1 MKNELV
7 KQLIS
12 IIPIDSY
19 ITAETLAKKLKI
31 SEKTVRIKIKELNKE
46 LEKMDIKIDSKS
58 GLGYILINRNNFK
71 LNNFSLNM
79 TNNLEYRIISIFEYL
94 INNNDEYIK
103 ADYLCD
109 SLSISKT
116 TLTNTLKIIENNI
129 FYSNLRIERRPNY
142 GIKLIGDEFDIRNC
156 IIEYYLKMCIFEEK
170 YDKELIE
177 KVSSI
182 VIKFTKKHHLKLSEI
197 NLENFIQYICVSI
210 IRIGNKKLIEKFDK
224 KILKDIRKEELKL
237 AGLLAKKLEK
247 EYKIKFN
254 YSELIFI
261 TLHIISKNLFI

>member
-129 FYSNLRIERRPNY
+129 FYNNLRLERRPNY
-142 GIKLIGDEFDIRNC
+142 GIKLIGDEFYIRNC
-156 IIEYYLKMCIFEEK
+156 IIEYYFREKLHIISEKCAYFEEK

-182 VIKFTKKHHLKLSEI
+182 VVKFTKSTISNYLKLI
-197 NLENFIQYICVSI
+197 
-210 IRIGNKKLIEKFDK
+210 
-224 KILKDIRKEELKL
+224 
-237 AGLLAKKLEK
+237 
-247 EYKIKFN
+247 
-254 YSELIFI
+254 
-261 TLHIISKNLFI
+261 